1 MAEKF
6 GGGTRGRE
14 VGNEIEEFGRGEN
27 TTQSASDIRK
37 KYEKKLAAHQGN
49 ATEVCMLQLQ
59 LCKVEIRELSSY

>member
-14 VGNEIEEFGRGEN
+14 VGNEIEEIGRGEN

-37 KYEKKLAAHQGN
+37 KYEKKFAAHQGN
-49 ATEVCMLQLQ
+49 ATEVGHAAVATLFG
-59 LCKVEIRELSSY
+59 KLSGC